1 MQRVIS
7 PAHPPHPDERSAPAA
22 LLLFFGLFLALAG
35 GFWWLIDRNADLRR
49 DNEALRNQ
57 IEKREDIDNAVDDV
71 RELDPDQLDR
81 WLRDRASQ

>member
-1 MQRVIS
+1 MGNVIF
-7 PAHPPHPDERSAPAA
+7 ARFAP
-22 LLLFFGLFLALAG
+22 LLAGAVAVLALAG

-71 RELDPDQLDR
+71 RGLDPDALAD
-81 WLRDRASQ
+81 WLRNRAGQ

>member
-1 MQRVIS
+1 MIFARF
-7 PAHPPHPDERSAPAA
+7 AP
-22 LLLFFGLFLALAG
+22 LLAGAVAVLALAG

-57 IEKREDIDNAVDDV
+57 IEKREDIQDAVDDV
-71 RELDPDQLDR
+71 RGLDPAGVLD

>member
-1 MQRVIS
+1 MLSRF
-7 PAHPPHPDERSAPAA
+7 APWMAGAA
-22 LLLFFGLFLALAG
+22 AIVALAV

>member
-1 MQRVIS
+1 MILARF
-7 PAHPPHPDERSAPAA
+7 APWLIAA
-22 LLLFFGLFLALAG
+22 GAALALAA

-49 DNEALRNQ
+49 DNDALRNQ

-71 RELDPDQLDR
+71 RGLDPDALDR

>member
-1 MQRVIS
+1 MGNVIF
-7 PAHPPHPDERSAPAA
+7 ARFAP
-22 LLLFFGLFLALAG
+22 LLAGAVAVLALAG

>member
-1 MQRVIS
+1 MGNVIF
-7 PAHPPHPDERSAPAA
+7 ARFAP
-22 LLLFFGLFLALAG
+22 LLAGAVAVLALAS

>member
-1 MQRVIS
+1 MGNVIF
-7 PAHPPHPDERSAPAA
+7 ARFAP
-22 LLLFFGLFLALAG
+22 LLAGAVAVLALAG
-35 GFWWLIDRNADLRR
+35 GFWWLIDRNSDLRR

>member
-1 MQRVIS
+1 MVDLILARF
-7 PAHPPHPDERSAPAA
+7 APW
-22 LLLFFGLFLALAG
+22 LAGAVGVLVLAG

-49 DNEALRNQ
+49 DNAALRNQ

-71 RELDPDQLDR
+71 RGLDPDVLDR

>member
-1 MQRVIS
+1 MIFARF
-7 PAHPPHPDERSAPAA
+7 AP
-22 LLLFFGLFLALAG
+22 LLAGAVAVLALAG

>member
-1 MQRVIS
+1 MGNVILS
-7 PAHPPHPDERSAPAA
+7 RFAPWLAA
-22 LLLFFGLFLALAG
+22 AVAVLALGG

-71 RELDPDQLDR
+71 RGLDPDALDR

>member
-1 MQRVIS
+1 MGNVIF
-7 PAHPPHPDERSAPAA
+7 ARFAP
-22 LLLFFGLFLALAG
+22 LLAGAVAVAALAG

>member
-1 MQRVIS
+1 MGNVIF
-7 PAHPPHPDERSAPAA
+7 ARFAP
-22 LLLFFGLFLALAG
+22 LLAGAVGVLALAG

>member
-1 MQRVIS
+1 MGNVIF
-7 PAHPPHPDERSAPAA
+7 ARFAPWLAA
-22 LLLFFGLFLALAG
+22 AVGVLALAG

-71 RELDPDQLDR
+71 RGLDPDQLDR

>member
-1 MQRVIS
+1 MGNVIF
-7 PAHPPHPDERSAPAA
+7 ARFAP
-22 LLLFFGLFLALAG
+22 LLAGAVAVLALAG

-57 IEKREDIDNAVDDV
+57 IEKREDIQDAVDDV
-71 RELDPDQLDR
+71 RGLDPAGVLD

>member
-1 MQRVIS
+1 MGNVIF
-7 PAHPPHPDERSAPAA
+7 ARFAPRLAGA
-22 LLLFFGLFLALAG
+22 VAVLALAV

-57 IEKREDIDNAVDDV
+57 IEKREEIDNAVDDV